1 MMLLAQGEMI
11 RNIYKIFVRPDWVQ
25 FFFLFSLLC
34 GLYTCIYVANKI
46 LLLYDTLFYLNNEGQ
61 KDILWFVFVA
71 ITPKTHKWML

>member
-25 FFFLFSLLC
+25 FFFFFFNLLC
-34 GLYTCIYVANKI
+34 GLYTRIYVANKI

-61 KDILWFVFVA
+61 KDIL
-71 ITPKTHKWML
+71 

>member
-25 FFFLFSLLC
+25 FFFFLNLLC
-34 GLYTCIYVANKI
+34 GLYTRIYVANKI

-61 KDILWFVFVA
+61 KDIL
-71 ITPKTHKWML
+71 